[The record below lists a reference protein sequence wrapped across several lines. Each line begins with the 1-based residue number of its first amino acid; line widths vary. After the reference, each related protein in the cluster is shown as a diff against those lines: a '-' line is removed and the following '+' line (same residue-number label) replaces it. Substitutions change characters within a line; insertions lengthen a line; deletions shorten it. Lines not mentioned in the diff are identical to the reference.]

1 VGLPIAAVF
10 GTKNI
15 KVVGIDVNEN
25 RVKSIKNSTCPF
37 YDPSLE
43 KILKEALSSGN
54 LEVATKLEN
63 IDKAIDLIIVTVGT
77 PSVENNIDYS
87 QIYSALK
94 EISQLNLKGKMLIF
108 RSTVPPGTTSDIIV
122 PFLEY
127 NTSLKSGEDFG
138 VAMCPERILEGKA
151 IQELYDL
158 PEIIGGVNEICNQI
172 AANLFLKLNPKK
184 EILYTTPGGAE
195 LAKLFANIFRYTNF
209 ALANEF
215 AIWAEKYGLDATDL
229 IKKVNYGYSRSN
241 IPIPGFTGGPCLS
254 KDGLFLD
261 VNTTFS
267 SKRKFRKCRYLFRYI
282 WQP

>member
-1 VGLPIAAVF
+1 MGLPIAAVF

-63 IDKAIDLIIVTVGT
+63 IDKAIDLILVTVGT

-87 QIYSALK
+87 QLYSALK

-127 NTSLKSGEDFG
+127 NT
-138 VAMCPERILEGKA
+138 
-151 IQELYDL
+151 
-158 PEIIGGVNEICNQI
+158 
-172 AANLFLKLNPKK
+172 
-184 EILYTTPGGAE
+184 
-195 LAKLFANIFRYTNF
+195 
-209 ALANEF
+209 
-215 AIWAEKYGLDATDL
+215 
-229 IKKVNYGYSRSN
+229 
-241 IPIPGFTGGPCLS
+241 
-254 KDGLFLD
+254 
-261 VNTTFS
+261 
-267 SKRKFRKCRYLFRYI
+267 
-282 WQP
+282 